1 MKRSRTILGLLLA
14 ASLVLAACGDNGSE
28 STTPSG
34 SDGTAAS
41 GELTPVTIQMQ
52 FLPETGWGWHLY
64 GIEHGIYER
73 HGIELDLIPGQGSSF
88 TMQQLNEDQ
97 VQFGQASLVS
107 YLASRAEDDSETMAV
122 FTPIDHPQAGLMSTV
137 PSDSLDDL
145 DGTTVGMIPFTVLR
159 ALLPIV
165 LVENGLEPDSIQ
177 IETMQATNMA
187 LLLEGTVDSIE
198 GFLGGNV
205 ASNRAVA
212 EEAGVE
218 VYHLDLNDFGLEGY
232 AHPLIVRN
240 EVIEND
246 PDLVRRLVAAMKESA
261 NAALDASPEEIAE
274 LVHAYAPEVSEDVVI
289 LDWPDYR
296 ELVNESGLIDEA
308 VVETN
313 LGYVRDG
320 LGIDH
325 DLQAADMYTNE
336 FVTTD

>member
-1 MKRSRTILGLLLA
+1 M
-14 ASLVLAACGDNGSE
+14 
-28 STTPSG
+28 
-34 SDGTAAS
+34 
-41 GELTPVTIQMQ
+41 
-52 FLPETGWGWHLY
+52 
-64 GIEHGIYER
+64 
-73 HGIELDLIPGQGSSF
+73 
-88 TMQQLNEDQ
+88 
-97 VQFGQASLVS
+97 
-107 YLASRAEDDSETMAV
+107 
-122 FTPIDHPQAGLMSTV
+122 
-137 PSDSLDDL
+137 
-145 DGTTVGMIPFTVLR
+145 
-159 ALLPIV
+159 
-165 LVENGLEPDSIQ
+165 ENGLEPDSIQ

-187 LLLEGTVDSIE
+187 ILLEGTVDSIE

-240 EVIEND
+240 DVLESD
-246 PDLVRRLVAAMKESA
+246 PDLVRRLVAAMKESV

-274 LVHAYAPEVSEDVVI
+274 LVHAYAPEVSEDVVV

-313 LGYVRDG
+313 LGYVSDG
-320 LGIDH
+320 LGISH

-336 FVTTD
+336 FVPTD

>member
-1 MKRSRTILGLLLA
+1 MKRTRTITGLLLVM
-14 ASLVLAACGDNGSE
+14 SLAMAACGNNAGE
-28 STTPSG
+28 STTTG
-34 SDGTAAS
+34 GADTTETA
-41 GELTPVTIQMQ
+41 ELTPVSLQMQ

-64 GIEHGIYER
+64 GIEHGIYES

-107 YLASRAEDDSETMAV
+107 YLASRAEADSETTAV

-187 LLLEGTVDSIE
+187 ILLEGTVDSIE

-205 ASNRAVA
+205 ASNTAVA

-218 VYHLDLNDFGLEGY
+218 VYHLDLHDFGLEGY

-240 EVIEND
+240 DVIEND
-246 PDLVRRLVAAMKESA
+246 PDLVRRFVAAMKESV
-261 NAALDASPEEIAE
+261 NAALEAPPEEIAA
-274 LVHAYAPEVSEDVVI
+274 LVHAYAPEVSEEVVL

-296 ELVNESGLIDEA
+296 ELINESGLIEEE
-308 VVETN
+308 VVDTN
-313 LGYVRDG
+313 LGYVTDG
-320 LGIDH
+320 LGIPH
-325 DLQAADMYTNE
+325 ELEAADMYTNE
-336 FVTTD
+336 FVPTD